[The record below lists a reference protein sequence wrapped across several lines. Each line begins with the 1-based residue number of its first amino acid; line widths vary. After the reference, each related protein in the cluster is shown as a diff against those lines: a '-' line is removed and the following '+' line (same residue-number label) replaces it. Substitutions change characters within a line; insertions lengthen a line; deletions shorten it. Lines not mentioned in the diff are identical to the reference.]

1 MNKMGKIKK
10 RVILL
15 LLPVA
20 ILFSCAKSE
29 IDDNQ
34 INENGNFTETEIK
47 EYLTIT
53 PGLYRDMHKNTTT
66 LKVEY
71 KNKNYYFEVT
81 IKDSEFEETKII
93 FSGEFNITE
102 NGVVYNNSKSAILE
116 YEKDINSST
125 SNARKLKE
133 TYEVYEEGTGIIK
146 LDGKRL
152 YWIDNQEVAEGDS
165 EYNGIFDMMV
175 TGFTGTENGSI
186 TNNYYYGANMYPY
199 FNGVYPYYNGAYPY
213 NYNPYGSGYYPYNNF
228 GYGANGFY
236 TIPANSYYYISGYS
250 NNGGTIYN
258 QQVMN
263 TRFPIIS
270 GNYQNLVNMANGLI
284 ISAYK
289 SIMSWCSDNV
299 MTANVQNFFLNSA
312 FIESQTPDTIV
323 LIVNCALQKK
333 SVIDKD
339 KHEFRLTLNL
349 RNNRFR
355 WYKIGAND
363 GNGRKKIFEYDPS
376 TGEIIVIYE

>member
-116 YEKDINSST
+116 YEKDDNASA
-125 SNARKLKE
+125 SNALKLKE

-199 FNGVYPYYNGAYPY
+199 FNGVYPYYNGANPY
-213 NYNPYGSGYYPYNNF
+213 NYNPYGSGYYPYNIF
-228 GYGANGFY
+228 GYSANGIY

-270 GNYQNLVNMANGLI
+270 GNYQNLVNIANGLI